1 MPFMKSVNVFVAFV
15 LALAFTLLK
24 PAGAQLAPYAMFSA
38 GHYSGQGVGP
48 GTAPNQSG
56 GLTAYGGTFGLYD
69 NFLKLGPV
77 KLGSDARFLIA
88 NSGNSTPYGNKL
100 VGGLFGLRLDTGG
113 VPLLP
118 VNPYIQAEIGG
129 VGTNNGT
136 SPDRTGS
143 FAYQVQ
149 VGGDFTILPHLD
161 ARVEY
166 GTGQLTNINA
176 TNHTLQTFSA
186 GLVLRLPKL

>member
-1 MPFMKSVNVFVAFV
+1 MKSIRLPFILCAALF
-15 LALAFTLLK
+15 LASLVPLH
-24 PAGAQLAPYAMFSA
+24 AQLAPYAMFSA

-48 GTAPNQSG
+48 STAANQSG

-69 NFLKLGPV
+69 NFLKLGPI

-100 VGGLFGLRLDTGG
+100 VGGLAGLRLDAGG

-149 VGGDFTILPHLD
+149 VGGDFTIFPRLD

-166 GTGQLTNINA
+166 GTGQLTSINA
-176 TNHTLQTFSA
+176 TSHTLQTFSA
-186 GLVLRLPKL
+186 GIVLRLPKL

>member
-1 MPFMKSVNVFVAFV
+1 MKTSKLPFL
-15 LALAFTLLK
+15 LAIVSFLAVLK
-24 PAGAQLAPYAMFSA
+24 PVHAQLAPYAMFSA

-48 GTAPNQSG
+48 GTAADQSG

-69 NFLKLGPV
+69 DFLKLGPV
-77 KLGSDARFLIA
+77 KLGSDARFLIE
-88 NSGNSTPYGNKL
+88 NSSNSTTYGNKIL
-100 VGGLFGLRLDTGG
+100 GGLFGMRLDAGG

-118 VNPYIQAEIGG
+118 AKPYIQAEIGG

-136 SPDRTGS
+136 SPGRSGS

-149 VGGDFTILPHLD
+149 VGGDFTVLPHLD

-166 GTGQLTNINA
+166 GTGQLTSINS
-176 TNHTLQTFSA
+176 TGHTLQSFSA
-186 GLVLRLPKL
+186 GLVVRLPKL